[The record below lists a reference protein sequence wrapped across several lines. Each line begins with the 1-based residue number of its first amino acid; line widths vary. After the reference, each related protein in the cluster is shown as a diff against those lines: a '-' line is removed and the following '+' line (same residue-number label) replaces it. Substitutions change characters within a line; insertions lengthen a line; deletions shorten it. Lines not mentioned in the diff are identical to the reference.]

1 MIDVYTGNAGERFP
15 RCLSFCAQQ
24 IMNDIMKGGSM
35 AGNNKPMTEMT
46 RRYGHTVY
54 TVRTYC
60 NSDSKATY
68 EEKLL
73 TLIRHEADRQDG
85 HDEKQQSSEATA

>member
-1 MIDVYTGNAGERFP
+1 MIDVHAGNAGEKSP

-35 AGNNKPMTEMT
+35 AENNKPMTEMT

-85 HDEKQQSSEATA
+85 HDEKQQSSEASA